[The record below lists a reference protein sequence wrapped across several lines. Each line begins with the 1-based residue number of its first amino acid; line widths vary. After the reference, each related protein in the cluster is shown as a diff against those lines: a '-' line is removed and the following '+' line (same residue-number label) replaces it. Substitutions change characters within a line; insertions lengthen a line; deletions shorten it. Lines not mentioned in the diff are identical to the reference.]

1 MYNILLFI
9 PIAIIVVTIKAIQLY
24 VTGKIEQ
31 AGVIPCS
38 EIITD

>member
-31 AGVIPCS
+31 AGLFPAQRL
-38 EIITD
+38 